1 MICRIFPLSGIIK
14 PRLPVVEARSLN
26 HWTAKEV
33 PRDCLSMSLYLWNPT
48 QKKAKYLEAGFNY
61 TVFLFLFK
69 YKQTAKLTQQ
79 STPDWLSFLNQRV
92 INLTSTDFRISDNL
106 LPSPAAHLDGQAL
119 TAKQL
124 LLWSFFQYRSLKEL
138 HQDRHA
144 VTSLR
149 HWGSVDLPGPDCFG
163 ETEPWKHMP
172 VGAFTHNSVLRLTKA
187 EAINLSFVFNL
198 P

>member
-14 PRLPVVEARSLN
+14 PRLPAVEAWSLN
-26 HWTAKEV
+26 HWTAREV
-33 PRDCLSMSLYLWNPT
+33 PRDCLLMSLYLWNPT
-48 QKKAKYLEAGFNY
+48 WKKAKYLEAGFNY

-69 YKQTAKLTQQ
+69 YKQKAKLTQH

-92 INLTSTDFRISDNL
+92 INLTNTDFRISDNL

-124 LLWSFFQYRSLKEL
+124 LWRFFQYCSLKDP
-138 HQDRHA
+138 QRDRHT

-149 HWGSVDLPGPDCFG
+149 HWGLVDMPGPGCFG